1 MEKKKKRIVNVN
13 KVVFNMRMMDLIK
26 LRIVVDAYSNNQRI
40 KSNTDKQNF
49 NTKSKSN
56 IKKVL
61 KYERHK

>member
-49 NTKSKSN
+49 NTKDIN
-56 IKKVL
+56 KKGVT
-61 KYERHK
+61 YEY